1 MKKQKRWQKVS
12 PILLAA
18 TIGVSGIMIPADH
31 LSHVQAQET
40 VHPIAPVSAEQVAT
54 SFMTAVTNE
63 KWDEAYGLLND
74 NLKKHISQEDLS
86 RIWQA
91 KTAPFGTIG
100 KQLSVKKV
108 VNMVHTN
115 IVMTYEGA
123 NFPMDITI
131 NLDKSGRID
140 DFFIPFY
147 YSPPSQYKKP
157 TYEKEENYFEQQVK
171 IGEGELALPGTLTM
185 PKGKGPF
192 PAIVLV
198 HGSGPNDQ
206 DESLHSTKAFRD
218 IAVGLANE
226 GIAVLR
232 YEKVTREHHLK
243 TGMNAKFSI
252 QEETI
257 NDAIKAVQL
266 LDTLP
271 KVNDEIYVLGHSQGG
286 YAMPRILET
295 DKTKQIKGGIIVSGP
310 SGKFQD
316 LMLKQQRDGLERAK
330 EQGLPP
336 EQLEAA
342 KANLAFWE
350 QQIALINNPAYSKDN
365 IPKEFQLPNAYW
377 WFELRDYVPAQLA
390 AKQNVPLLIMQGG
403 KDLQVP
409 PSYLDDWKNALA
421 NRKDVSYEMYP
432 DLIHLLVNY
441 KGEPDF
447 SEYAIP
453 ANVPEE
459 FIQDISDWVKGDKHS
474 VSFTDVGSDFW
485 AYKEIQ
491 FIAEKGYINGYKDGS
506 FQPNKAVTRAH
517 AAKIL
522 ANALNFDPKLVK
534 DSTEFKD
541 VASDNEFLPY
551 IRFLKQKG
559 VLSGFKDGTFRP
571 NEELTR
577 AQLAKLLS
585 TAFDLKGHPTKPFKD
600 VSKNYWAA
608 PYIDALA
615 ANGITV
621 GNSNGTFGP
630 TQKVTRAQ
638 AAVFLYR
645 TIQLE
650 K

>member
-1 MKKQKRWQKVS
+1 MKKKRNWQKVS
-12 PILLAA
+12 PVLLAA
-18 TIGVSGIMIPADH
+18 TLSVSGILIPASNV
-31 LSHVQAQET
+31 SHVQAQEAIS
-40 VHPIAPVSAEQVAT
+40 VHAEQVAT

-63 KWDEAYGLLND
+63 KWDEAYALLNE
-74 NLKKHISQEDLS
+74 NLKKHMTQQDLA

-91 KTAPFGTIG
+91 KTTAFGKIG
-100 KQLSVKKV
+100 KQISVKKV
-108 VNMVHTN
+108 MNAVHTN
-115 IVMTYEGA
+115 IVMTYEGTA
-123 NFPMDITI
+123 FPMEVTV
-131 NLDKSGRID
+131 NLDKEGRID

-157 TYEKEENYFEQQVK
+157 TYEKEANYSEQQVK
-171 IGEGELALPGTLTM
+171 IGEGELALPGTLTI

-206 DESLHSTKAFRD
+206 DESFYSTRAFRD

-243 TGMNAKFSI
+243 TGMNSKFSI

-257 NDAIKAVQL
+257 DDAVKAVQL
-266 LDTLP
+266 LGDHP
-271 KVNDEIYVLGHSQGG
+271 EVSDQIYVLGHSQGG
-286 YAMPRILET
+286 YAMPRILEA
-295 DKTKQIKGGIIVSGP
+295 DKKKQIKGGIIVSGP

-316 LMLKQQRDGLERAK
+316 LMLKQQQDGLERAK
-330 EQGLPP
+330 EQDLPP

-350 QQIALINNPAYSKDN
+350 QQIALINNPAYSKDH

-377 WFELRDYVPAQLA
+377 WFELRDYVPTQLA
-390 AKQNVPLLIMQGG
+390 IKQNVPLLIMQGG

-409 PSYLDDWKNALA
+409 PSDLDGWKNALA
-421 NRKDVSYEMYP
+421 KRKNVDYKMYP

-459 FIQDISDWVKGDKHS
+459 FIKDINNWVKGEKES
-474 VSFTDVGSDFW
+474 LAFKDVTPDFW

-506 FQPNKAVTRAH
+506 FQPNKVVTRAH
-517 AAKIL
+517 AAKLL
-522 ANALNFDPKLVK
+522 ANALNFDRKLVK

-551 IRFLKQKG
+551 IRFLKQNG

-571 NEELTR
+571 NDELTR
-577 AQLAKLLS
+577 SQLAKLLS
-585 TAFDLKGHPTKPFKD
+585 IAFDLKGQPTKPFKD

-621 GNSNGTFGP
+621 GNFNGTFGP
-630 TQKVTRAQ
+630 NQKVTRAQ

-645 TIQLE
+645 VVQ
-650 K
+650 

>member
-1 MKKQKRWQKVS
+1 MKKQRSWKKVS
-12 PILLAA
+12 PVVLAV
-18 TIGVSGIMIPADH
+18 TIGVSGIMVPADH
-31 LSHVQAQET
+31 ESHVQAQET
-40 VHPIAPVSAEQVAT
+40 VNTIAPVNAEQVAA

-63 KWDEAYGLLND
+63 KWAEAYELLSA

-91 KTAPFGTIG
+91 KTAAFGEIG
-100 KQLSVKKV
+100 KQTSVKKAE
-108 VNMVHTN
+108 NSVHTN
-115 IVMTYEGA
+115 IMMTYEGTT
-123 NFPMDITI
+123 FPMDITI
-131 NLDKSGRID
+131 NLDKAGHVD

-157 TYEKEENYFEQQVK
+157 TYEKEGSYSEQQVK

-192 PAIVLV
+192 PAVVLV

-206 DESLHSTKAFRD
+206 DESLYSTKAFRD

-243 TGMNAKFSI
+243 TGMNSKFSI

-257 NDAIKAVQL
+257 DDAVKAVQL
-266 LDTLP
+266 LGDHP
-271 KVNDEIYVLGHSQGG
+271 EVSNQIYVLGHSQGG
-286 YAMPRILET
+286 YAMPRILEA
-295 DKTKQIKGGIIVSGP
+295 DKQKQIKGGIIVSGP

-316 LMLKQQRDGLERAK
+316 LMLKQQQDGLERAK

-377 WFELRDYVPAQLA
+377 WFELRDYVPVELA
-390 AKQNVPLLIMQGG
+390 AKQNVPLLILQGG

-409 PSYLDDWKNALA
+409 PSDLQDWQDALS
-421 NRKDVSYEMYP
+421 NRKNVGYKMYP

-459 FIQDISDWVKGDKHS
+459 FIKDINNWVKDGNSS
-474 VSFTDVGSDFW
+474 VDFTDVVSDFW

-491 FIAEKGYINGYKDGS
+491 FIADKGYINGYKDGS
-506 FQPNKAVTRAH
+506 FQPNKVVTRAH
-517 AAKIL
+517 AAKLL
-522 ANALNFDPKLVK
+522 ANALNYDHKLIK
-534 DSTEFKD
+534 DSTNFKD
-541 VASDNEFLPY
+541 VAPDNEFLPY

-571 NEELTR
+571 NDELTR

-585 TAFDLKGHPTKPFKD
+585 IAFELKGHSPKPFKD

-608 PYIDALA
+608 PYINALA

-630 TQKVTRAQ
+630 NQKVTRAQ

-645 TIQLE
+645 TVKLE
-650 K
+650 N

>member
-1 MKKQKRWQKVS
+1 MKSHKKWQKIS
-12 PILLAA
+12 PVLLAT
-18 TIGVSGIMIPADH
+18 TIGISGIAIPADD
-31 LSHVQAQET
+31 LSHVQAQEAVNT
-40 VHPIAPVSAEQVAT
+40 MAPANAEQIAT
-54 SFMTAVTNE
+54 SFITAITNE
-63 KWDEAYGLLND
+63 KWDEAYALLNE
-74 NLKKHISQEDLS
+74 NLKKHMTQQELS
-86 RIWQA
+86 YIWQA
-91 KTAPFGTIG
+91 KTSVFGKIG
-100 KQLSVKKV
+100 KQVSVKKV
-108 VNMVHTN
+108 RNAVHTN
-115 IVMTYEGA
+115 IVMTYEGEIS
-123 NFPMDITI
+123 PMEVTV
-131 NLDKSGRID
+131 NLDETGRVD

-157 TYEKEENYFEQQVK
+157 TYEKQENYIEQQVK
-171 IGEGELALPGTLTM
+171 IGEGEFALPGTLTI
-185 PKGKGPF
+185 PQGKGPF

-206 DESLHSTKAFRD
+206 DESLNSTKAFRD
-218 IAVGLANE
+218 MAVGLANE

-243 TGMNAKFSI
+243 TGFSPKFTL

-257 NDAIKAVQL
+257 QDAINAVQL
-266 LDTLP
+266 LHTLP
-271 KVNDEIYVLGHSQGG
+271 EVSDQVYVLGHSQGG

-295 DKTKQIKGGIIVSGP
+295 DKNNLIKGGIIVSGP

-316 LMLKQQRDGLERAK
+316 LMLQQQKDALERAK
-330 EQGLPP
+330 KQGLPP

-350 QQIALINNPAYSKDN
+350 QQIALINNPAYSKDH

-377 WFELRDYVPAQLA
+377 WYELRDYVPTKLA
-390 AKQNVPLLIMQGG
+390 AKQNVPLFIMQGA

-409 PSYLDDWKNALA
+409 PSDLQDWQNALSK
-421 NRKDVSYEMYP
+421 RKNVSYKMYP

-453 ANVPEE
+453 ANVPIEV
-459 FIQDISDWVKGDKHS
+459 IKDIGNWVKGEK
-474 VSFTDVGSDFW
+474 VSMTFTDVGSDFW

-491 FIAEKGYINGYKDGS
+491 FLVDKGYISGYKDGS
-506 FQPNKAVTRAH
+506 FQPNKTVTRAH
-517 AAKIL
+517 AAKLL
-522 ANALNFDPKLVK
+522 ANALGFDHTLAK
-534 DSTEFKD
+534 DSTVFKD

-551 IRFLKQKG
+551 IHFLKQKG
-559 VLSGFKDGTFRP
+559 IISGFKDGTFRP

-585 TAFDLKGHPTKPFKD
+585 AAFNLKGHPTKPFKD
-600 VSKNYWAA
+600 VNKEYWAS

-615 ANGITV
+615 AHNIAI

-638 AAVFLYR
+638 TAAFLYR
-645 TIQLE
+645 TIHLQ